1 MPTSRAMRPSN
12 SCRLEGARHNGPAEA
27 GGTELGWVERG
38 QLDVGGHDRVGARL
52 MPALNGGARAV
63 EVARLIDDG
72 QADVRVDVGGAMAG
86 EMLQRGEH
94 ATRVEAAD
102 VGGRELRRRLA
113 VRRTSALMTGLR
125 ALLLTSA
132 IGEKLTWMPI
142 ARDSGR

>member
-1 MPTSRAMRPSN
+1 
-12 SCRLEGARHNGPAEA
+12 
-27 GGTELGWVERG
+27 
-38 QLDVGGHDRVGARL
+38 
-52 MPALNGGARAV
+52 
-63 EVARLIDDG
+63 
-72 QADVRVDVGGAMAG
+72 VRVDVGGAMAG